1 MDSGI
6 IRCIVTLAE
15 RLEPDRQAVWNWLFN
30 TKIESLDHHAAI
42 ELAFTGQGEK
52 VVTMLETAL
61 HDETAGRA
69 TA

>member
-30 TKIESLDHHAAI
+30 TKIESLDHHTAI